1 MQLLVSRG
9 ETPETGR
16 LFHLDFVFSSAAWL
30 AATRSGAQR
39 VQSAT
44 HPSKIVA
51 SPNNRRTSNVHHE
64 ATLIATIAIAFVL
77 AFGFGYVADR
87 LRMPPLVGYLVAGIL
102 IGPYTP
108 GFVADAG
115 LSSQLAEVG
124 VILLMFGVGLHFS
137 ASDLLAVRGIAIPG
151 AIGQIVLATLLGM
164 GLFSLWGWSLGAGLV
179 VGLSLSVASTVV
191 LLKALEERN
200 MVDSP
205 NGRVAVGWLIVEDL
219 AMVLALVLLPAFAEL
234 LGGRP
239 IQGHAPS
246 GMPIALELAVTLA
259 KVAAFAAIAIL
270 IGPKVVPWM
279 LARVART
286 GSRELFTL
294 SVLAVALGIAYGS
307 AHIFGVSFALG
318 AFFAGVV
325 LSESSFSHKAAAD
338 SLPLQDAFS
347 VLFFVSVGML
357 FDPTILYRAPGAV
370 LSVLAL
376 IILGKSL
383 IAFAIIML
391 LRYPIGTGL
400 MVSASLAQIG
410 EFSFILIALGISA
423 GLVPNEGRDLVVGGA
438 LFSIMLNPLVF
449 HAVGLIQKRVARP
462 AGAAFYGQ
470 PHYEALGR
478 QLAVIKARQEERS
491 KAEDLKLNSLLE
503 LFPMLQLVGRQ
514 DQESLLLMFRPKS
527 ASPGDRVIRTGDRG
541 DSMYFISSGAVE
553 VHVAHRVIRL
563 EAGAYFGEMALLTGE
578 RRTADVIAVDF
589 CQFLV
594 LDRRDFNQFMARH
607 PGVRAAVASIA
618 EERQAMNLARSQAD
632 GEDAPAEASDVR
644 T

>member
-1 MQLLVSRG
+1 M
-9 ETPETGR
+9 
-16 LFHLDFVFSSAAWL
+16 
-30 AATRSGAQR
+30 
-39 VQSAT
+39 
-44 HPSKIVA
+44 
-51 SPNNRRTSNVHHE
+51 HHE
-64 ATLIATIAIAFVL
+64 AALISTIAIGFVIAFFL
-77 AFGFGYVADR
+77 GYLADR
-87 LRMPPLVGYLVAGIL
+87 LRLPPLVGYLVAGIL

-108 GFVADAG
+108 GFVADAS
-115 LSSQLAEVG
+115 LSAQLAEVG

-164 GLFSLWGWSLGAGLV
+164 GVCWLWGWSLGTGVV

-200 MVDSP
+200 LVDSP

-219 AMVLALVLLPAFAEL
+219 AMVLALVLLPAFAGM
-234 LGGRP
+234 LGAKP
-239 IQGHAPS
+239 VDGHSTS
-246 GMPIALELAVTLA
+246 GMPLLLQLAITLA
-259 KVAAFAAIAIL
+259 KVAAFTALAVL
-270 IGPKVVPWM
+270 LGPKVVPWL

-307 AHIFGVSFALG
+307 AEVFGVSFALG

-357 FDPTILYRAPGAV
+357 FDPTILVREPDAV
-370 LSVLAL
+370 LAVLTL
-376 IILGKSL
+376 IVVGKSL

-391 LRYPIGTGL
+391 LRFPIGTGL

-410 EFSFILIALGISA
+410 EFSFILIALGISS
-423 GLVPNEGRDLVVGGA
+423 GLVPSEGRDLVVAGA

-449 HAVGLIQKRVARP
+449 ALMAELQRRAEAAPSAGATYFGQKR
-462 AGAAFYGQ
+462 
-470 PHYEALGR
+470 YEALAR
-478 QLAVIKARQEERS
+478 DLEHVKARAEERTR
-491 KAEDLKLNSLLE
+491 AQELKLQGLLDQFPILSLVE
-503 LFPMLQLVGRQ
+503 RQ
-514 DQESLLLMFRPKS
+514 DQEALLLMFRPKS
-527 ASPGDRVIRTGDRG
+527 ASPGDRVIRRGDRADG
-541 DSMYFISSGAVE
+541 MYFISSGAVE
-553 VHVAHRVIRL
+553 VKVGGRTIRL
-563 EAGAYFGEMALLTGE
+563 EPGSYFGEMALLSGE

-607 PGVRAAVASIA
+607 PAVRAAVAEIA
-618 EERQAMNLARSQAD
+618 EQRREMNLAPPQD
-632 GEDAPAEASDVR
+632 GEAEEASAKA
-644 T
+644 TL

>member
-1 MQLLVSRG
+1 M
-9 ETPETGR
+9 
-16 LFHLDFVFSSAAWL
+16 
-30 AATRSGAQR
+30 
-39 VQSAT
+39 
-44 HPSKIVA
+44 
-51 SPNNRRTSNVHHE
+51 HHE
-64 ATLIATIAIAFVL
+64 VTLISTIAIGFVL

-87 LRMPPLVGYLVAGIL
+87 LRLPPLVGYLVAGIL

-164 GLFSLWGWSLGAGLV
+164 GMCSLWGWGLGTGLV

-200 MVDSP
+200 MVSSP

-219 AMVLALVLLPAFAEL
+219 AMVLALVLLPALAEV
-234 LGGRP
+234 LGGKPVR
-239 IQGHAPS
+239 GHES
-246 GMPIALELAVTLA
+246 GMPILLELAVTLS

-270 IGPKVVPWM
+270 IGPKVVPWV

-307 AHIFGVSFALG
+307 AAIFGVSFALG

-357 FDPTILYRAPGAV
+357 FDPTILYRSPGAV

-376 IILGKSL
+376 IIFGKSL

-391 LRYPIGTGL
+391 LRYPVGTGL
-400 MVSASLAQIG
+400 VVSASLAQIG

-423 GLVPNEGRDLVVGGA
+423 GLVPTEGRDLVVGGA
-438 LFSIMLNPLVF
+438 LFSIMLNPLIF
-449 HAVGLIQKRVARP
+449 HAAGLLQKRFARP
-462 AGAAFYGQ
+462 AGEPFFGQ
-470 PHYEALGR
+470 RHYEGLR
-478 QLAVIKARQEERS
+478 RELDVIKVRQEERS
-491 KAEDLKLNSLLE
+491 KAEDLKLHSLLE
-503 LFPMLQLVGRQ
+503 LFPMLQLVERQ
-514 DQESLLLMFRPKS
+514 DQESLLLMFRPKA
-527 ASPGDRVIRTGDRG
+527 ASPGDKVIRAGDRADG
-541 DSMYFISSGAVE
+541 MYFISSGSVE
-553 VHVAHRVIRL
+553 VHVADRVIPL
-563 EAGAYFGEMALLTGE
+563 EPGAYFGEMALLTGE
-578 RRTADVIAVDF
+578 RRTADVVAVDF

-618 EERQAMNLARSQAD
+618 EERQAMNLAPPEN
-632 GEDAPAEASDVR
+632 GEGGKPESSGEVR
-644 T
+644 TSGLSALS

>member
-1 MQLLVSRG
+1 M
-9 ETPETGR
+9 
-16 LFHLDFVFSSAAWL
+16 
-30 AATRSGAQR
+30 
-39 VQSAT
+39 
-44 HPSKIVA
+44 
-51 SPNNRRTSNVHHE
+51 HHE
-64 ATLIATIAIAFVL
+64 AALISTIAIGFVL
-77 AFGFGYVADR
+77 AFGFGYIADR
-87 LRMPPLVGYLVAGIL
+87 LRLPPLVGYLVAGIL

-115 LSSQLAEVG
+115 LSAQLAEVG

-137 ASDLLAVRGIAIPG
+137 ASDLLAVKGIAIPG
-151 AIGQIVLATLLGM
+151 AIGQIVLATLLGI
-164 GLFSLWGWSLGAGLV
+164 GLCSLWGWSFGTGLV

-234 LGGRP
+234 LGGKP
-239 IQGHAPS
+239 TQGHAPS
-246 GMPIALELAVTLA
+246 DMPIALELAITLS
-259 KVAAFAAIAIL
+259 KVAAFAAIAML

-307 AHIFGVSFALG
+307 AKVFGVSFALG

-357 FDPTILYRAPGAV
+357 FDPAILYRSPGAV

-383 IAFAIIML
+383 IAFAIILL

-400 MVSASLAQIG
+400 VVSASLAQIG

-423 GLVPNEGRDLVVGGA
+423 GLVPNEARDLVVGGA

-449 HAVGLIQKRVARP
+449 HAVGLLQKRIARP
-462 AGAAFYGQ
+462 AGTAFYGQ
-470 PHYEALGR
+470 SRYEALGR
-478 QLAVIKARQEERS
+478 QLAIIKARQEERS
-491 KAEDLKLNSLLE
+491 KAQELKLNSLLE

-514 DQESLLLMFRPKS
+514 DQESLLLMFRPKT
-527 ASPGDRVIRTGDRG
+527 AAPGDRVIRTGDRG
-541 DSMYFISSGAVE
+541 DGMYFISSGSVE
-553 VHVAHRVIRL
+553 VHVADRVIRL
-563 EAGAYFGEMALLTGE
+563 EPGAYFGEMALLTGE

-618 EERQAMNLARSQAD
+618 EERQAMNLAPPQAEGGD
-632 GEDAPAEASDVR
+632 GPAEAGGAH

>member
-1 MQLLVSRG
+1 MPLGLHSQEVQ
-9 ETPETGR
+9 
-16 LFHLDFVFSSAAWL
+16 SSARL
-30 AATRSGAQR
+30 
-39 VQSAT
+39 
-44 HPSKIVA
+44 SKIPL
-51 SPNNRRTSNVHHE
+51 SLNDRRAEHVHHE
-64 ATLIATIAIAFVL
+64 VTLISTIAIGFVL
-77 AFGFGYVADR
+77 AFAFGYVADR
-87 LRMPPLVGYLVAGIL
+87 LRLPPLVGYLVAGVL

-164 GLFSLWGWSLGAGLV
+164 GLCSLWGWSLGTGLV

-200 MVDSP
+200 MVSSP

-219 AMVLALVLLPAFAEL
+219 AMVLALVLLPAFAEV
-234 LGGRP
+234 LGGKP
-239 IQGHAPS
+239 AQGHGS
-246 GMPIALELAVTLA
+246 GMPILLELAVTLS
-259 KVAAFAAIAIL
+259 KVAAFAVIAIL
-270 IGPKVVPWM
+270 IGPKVVPWI

-307 AHIFGVSFALG
+307 AAIFGVSFALG

-357 FDPTILYRAPGAV
+357 FDPTILYRSPGAV

-391 LRYPIGTGL
+391 LRFPIGTGL
-400 MVSASLAQIG
+400 VVSASLAQIG
-410 EFSFILIALGISA
+410 EFSFILIALGIST
-423 GLVPNEGRDLVVGGA
+423 GLVPTEGRDLVVGGA

-449 HAVGLIQKRVARP
+449 HAAGLLQKRFARP
-462 AGAAFYGQ
+462 AGEPFFGQ
-470 PHYEALGR
+470 RHYEALGR
-478 QLAVIKARQEERS
+478 ELDVIRARQEERS
-491 KAEDLKLNSLLE
+491 KAEDLKLHSLLE
-503 LFPMLQLVGRQ
+503 LFPMLQLVERQ

-527 ASPGDRVIRTGDRG
+527 ASPGERVIRAGDRADG
-541 DSMYFISSGAVE
+541 MYFLSSGSVE
-553 VHVAHRVIRL
+553 VHVADRVIPL
-563 EAGAYFGEMALLTGE
+563 QAGAYFGEMALLTGE

-618 EERQAMNLARSQAD
+618 EERQAMNLAPPEK
-632 GEDAPAEASDVR
+632 GEARA
-644 T
+644 

>member
-1 MQLLVSRG
+1 M
-9 ETPETGR
+9 
-16 LFHLDFVFSSAAWL
+16 
-30 AATRSGAQR
+30 
-39 VQSAT
+39 
-44 HPSKIVA
+44 
-51 SPNNRRTSNVHHE
+51 HHE
-64 ATLIATIAIAFVL
+64 AALISTIAIGFVL
-77 AFGFGYVADR
+77 AFGFGYIADR
-87 LRMPPLVGYLVAGIL
+87 LRLPPLVGYLVAGIL

-137 ASDLLAVRGIAIPG
+137 ASDLLAVKGIAIPG
-151 AIGQIVLATLLGM
+151 AIGQIVLATLLGIGM
-164 GLFSLWGWSLGAGLV
+164 CSLWGWSFGTGLV

-219 AMVLALVLLPAFAEL
+219 AMVLALVLLPAFAEV
-234 LGGRP
+234 LGGKP
-239 IQGHAPS
+239 VQGHPPS
-246 GMPIALELAVTLA
+246 DMPIALELAITLS

-357 FDPTILYRAPGAV
+357 FDPTILYRSPGAV
-370 LSVLAL
+370 LSALAL
-376 IILGKSL
+376 IIFGKSL

-400 MVSASLAQIG
+400 VVSASLAQIG

-423 GLVPNEGRDLVVGGA
+423 GLVPNEARDLVVGGA

-449 HAVGLIQKRVARP
+449 HGVGLLQKRFARQ
-462 AGAAFYGQ
+462 AGGGAYFGQ
-470 PHYEALGR
+470 GHYEALGR
-478 QLAVIKARQEERS
+478 QLAIIKARQEERS
-491 KAEDLKLNSLLE
+491 KAEDLKLHSLIE
-503 LFPMLQLVGRQ
+503 LFPMLQLVERQ
-514 DQESLLLMFRPKS
+514 EQESLLLMFRPKS
-527 ASPGDRVIRTGDRG
+527 ASPGDRVIRTGDRADG
-541 DSMYFISSGAVE
+541 MYFISSGAVE
-553 VHVAHRVIRL
+553 VHVADRVIRL

-618 EERQAMNLARSQAD
+618 EERQAMNLAPPKPGGGD
-632 GEDAPAEASDVR
+632 EPAEAGGAR